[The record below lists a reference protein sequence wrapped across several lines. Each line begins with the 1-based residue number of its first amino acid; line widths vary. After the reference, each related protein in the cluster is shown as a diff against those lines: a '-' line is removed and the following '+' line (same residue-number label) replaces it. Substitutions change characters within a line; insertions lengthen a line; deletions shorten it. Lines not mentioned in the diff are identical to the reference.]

1 MRLPFPERIPLFYV
15 FVFAAL
21 LCTAQLLEGT
31 PALFSLFS
39 FLFIFISAITFNL
52 AGGVT
57 RLSGSYVLAF
67 SLLGVIIGLTW
78 KAILGEPADSHL
90 DVPILTMGIYV
101 GSICAMLAAVYIS
114 RKLTTKRALLGT
126 LLKPANEQNATMGC
140 IITGIAIIALDTAI
154 PHSPGSFLSGLH
166 QVDHF
171 LPIAIILGVKH
182 RIKKSGGTQSIDV
195 PILLAITILFI
206 IGVNGFTKEG
216 MLEPLL
222 CWLVAA
228 SSMRYRVSGFQ
239 ILFGGLVVLLFFYYL
254 VPYSQYGRIF
264 ASESSPDNLATSVS
278 LLSNPENTRSQ
289 YLQSSEE
296 QAAEGIAEYF
306 DKPQGFFDR
315 LQMISIDDRLN
326 NLTNNGHVFGLYPVW
341 ADFENTVPHFIWK
354 SKPRIWWQTMFAQE
368 IGGLLPVED
377 TTTGISFTPAA
388 VGFHLAG
395 WTGVLIVAPI
405 LWIMLFTMFDSLCGD
420 VRKVPWG
427 LLMIPIFAHQAP
439 EAGFDG
445 IIYLLGFGSFGIIVV
460 AFAAAYLMP
469 IVGTF
474 ALGPESTLLDRAS
487 SVRSIPRR
495 LPTAGPRENSI

>member
-57 RLSGSYVLAF
+57 RPSGSYVLAF
-67 SLLGVIIGLTW
+67 SLLSVIIGLTW

-101 GSICAMLAAVYIS
+101 CSICAMLAAVYIS

-140 IITGIAIIALDTAI
+140 IITGIAIMALDMTV
-154 PHSPGSFLSGLH
+154 PHGQGSFLSGLH
-166 QVDHF
+166 QVDRF
-171 LPIAIILGVKH
+171 LPIAIILGVQH
-182 RIKKSGGTQSIDV
+182 RIRKSGGTQSIDT
-195 PILLAITILFI
+195 PILFAIVILFI
-206 IGVNGFTKEG
+206 IGLNGFTKEG
-216 MLEPLL
+216 MLDPLL

-239 ILFGGLVVLLFFYYL
+239 ILFGLLVIVFFFYYL
-254 VPYSQYGRIF
+254 VPYSQYGRVF
-264 ASESSPDNLATSVS
+264 ASETSANNLDASVS
-278 LLSNPENTRSQ
+278 LLSSLDNTRSQ
-289 YLQSSEE
+289 YLQSTQEESEE
-296 QAAEGIAEYF
+296 SVAEYF
-306 DKPQGFFDR
+306 DQPQGFFDR

-326 NLTNNGHVFGLYPVW
+326 NVTTNGHVFGLYPVW
-341 ADFENTVPHFIWK
+341 ADFENTVPHFLWK
-354 SKPRIWWQTMFAQE
+354 GKPRIYWQTMFAQE
-368 IGGLLPVED
+368 IGGLLPTED
-377 TTTGISFTPAA
+377 TTTGISFSPAA

-405 LWIMLFTMFDSLCGD
+405 LWIMLFTVFDSLCGD
-420 VRKVPWG
+420 VRRAPWG
-427 LLMIPIFAHQAP
+427 LLIIPLFAHQAP
-439 EAGFDG
+439 EGGFDG
-445 IIYLLGFGSFGIIVV
+445 LIYMLGFGAFGLIVI

-495 LPTAGPRENSI
+495 LPTAGSRESSI